1 VTEQRAGHEDR
12 KFHAKVITQGYMSG
26 YLDDLELQ
34 DRLDK
39 ASTARRMTDLR
50 ALVSDIPPV
59 PVKVKSHVRLN
70 PRRFWNTLGYDIR
83 GRVGIGII
91 GFGLLTAVLPDVY
104 IGESHPV
111 LGAVWPVVMIAFI
124 VVGVLTAILG
134 CATAGTNFDKETVE
148 FRDWRLKNKGY
159 SNYR

>member
-1 VTEQRAGHEDR
+1 
-12 KFHAKVITQGYMSG
+12 
-26 YLDDLELQ
+26 
-34 DRLDK
+34 
-39 ASTARRMTDLR
+39 
-50 ALVSDIPPV
+50 
-59 PVKVKSHVRLN
+59 
-70 PRRFWNTLGYDIR
+70 
-83 GRVGIGII
+83 VGIGII